1 MLITGLSSFWG
12 GRLALAFEQDPSI
25 DVIVGMDT
33 ADPVVALERTEFVR
47 TDESY
52 SILARLVRATQ
63 VDTVVHAALVVDS
76 TLDRGRSLHE
86 FNVIGTMNLLAAAAA
101 DDSQVQSLVVKSST
115 LVYGSSARDPTWFR
129 EDTRRPS
136 TPRTPLERSLVE
148 AESYLQLLRDGESPR
163 QSSGAAL
170 RQRPGRR
177 PGDTALAG
185 VDSAIDPDDRGLR
198 SAAAVC
204 GAG

>member
-76 TLDRGRSLHE
+76 TLDTGRSLHE

-101 DDSQVQSLVVKSST
+101 DDSHVQSLVVKSST

-129 EDTRRPS
+129 EDTRRPARLARRWNGRWS
-136 TPRTPLERSLVE
+136 KPRATCGSF
-148 AESYLQLLRDGESPR
+148 ATGESPR
-163 QSSGAAL
+163 QSGGAAL